1 MYRAYDRYLYERP
14 TEAPASAKTSPLG
27 PEHLD
32 PRVVVHPLLFCPP
45 LPRDTRFVLV
55 KRDWPGT
62 RNVLGVG
69 RAMSAHDRSNLAA
82 VRLRAARLGANEVH
96 VLPALND

>member
-45 LPRDTRFVLV
+45 LPHGTRFS
-55 KRDWPGT
+55 W
-62 RNVLGVG
+62 
-69 RAMSAHDRSNLAA
+69 
-82 VRLRAARLGANEVH
+82 
-96 VLPALND
+96 

>member
-14 TEAPASAKTSPLG
+14 TDASASATTSPLG

-32 PRVVVHPLLFCPP
+32 SRVVSLLYCPP
-45 LPRDTRFVLV
+45 LPRGTRFVLV
-55 KRDWPGT
+55 RRDWPGT
-62 RNVLGVG
+62 RNVLSVG
-69 RAMSAHDRSNLAA
+69 RAMSAHESSNLAA

-96 VLPALND
+96 VLPALNN